1 MRNAKMFIALGI
13 LSLAIGACHSKNGP
27 NTQANQGISMDEGVP
42 ENQLAADNAQ
52 IETLPADE
60 SSATPT
66 NQLANGFDNPDV
78 NDIGT
83 TTNSH

>member
-1 MRNAKMFIALGI
+1 MRNAKLIVALGI
-13 LSLAIGACHSKNGP
+13 PSLAISACHAKDEQNA
-27 NTQANQGISMDEGVP
+27 QANQGISMDEGVP
-42 ENQLAADNAQ
+42 ENHLAADNAQ

-66 NQLANGFDNPDV
+66 NQLANGSDNPDV

-83 TTNSH
+83 TTNSQ

>member
-1 MRNAKMFIALGI
+1 MRNARLIVALA
-13 LSLAIGACHSKNGP
+13 LVFALGACHGKDEQNA
-27 NTQANQGISMDEGVP
+27 QANQGISMDEGVP

-60 SSATPT
+60 SSTTPT

-83 TTNSH
+83 TNSH

>member
-1 MRNAKMFIALGI
+1 MRNARLIVALA
-13 LSLAIGACHSKNGP
+13 LVFALGACHDKDEQNA
-27 NTQANQGISMDEGVP
+27 QANQGISMDEGVP
-42 ENQLAADNAQ
+42 NNQLAADNAQ

-83 TTNSH
+83 TNSQ